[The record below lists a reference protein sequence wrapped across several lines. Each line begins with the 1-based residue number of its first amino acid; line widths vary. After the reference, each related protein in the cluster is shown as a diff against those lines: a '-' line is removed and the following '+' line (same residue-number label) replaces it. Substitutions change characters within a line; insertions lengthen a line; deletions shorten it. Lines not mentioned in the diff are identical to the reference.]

1 MIEWSHEKFVTL
13 FELSWLNGI
22 GGYGHWADVSPCF
35 SCWDRCGARS
45 NRSGTFPSFPVC
57 FSFHQLDHARRQ
69 EQLGGRQVVPQPRT
83 LPAPRPKFL
92 WWQGFVQIPDG
103 STSQQLLIIHD
114 YRGLLHSIYIYWILS
129 WIFVVQILFQ
139 MFRLGIGI
147 LTHTHIPLYCGA
159 EVTRPTFL
167 PVSSR

>member
-114 YRGLLHSIYIYWILS
+114 YRGLLHSIYTYTGYYHGFS
-129 WIFVVQILFQ
+129 
-139 MFRLGIGI
+139 
-147 LTHTHIPLYCGA
+147 
-159 EVTRPTFL
+159 
-167 PVSSR
+167 